1 MTPVSEF
8 TPGKVAVIGDWN
20 GSYTGIGR
28 YWRMLH
34 TGLREAGVEAVQ
46 VTPAMPRL
54 PDAAYRILSLVGRD
68 LEAFLTNYPL
78 WCWYPDAD
86 IYHLGQQALT
96 SLLLVRRPRGKV
108 VVTVHDIFPHVLR
121 RDPWF
126 KLALLGLSRADHLI
140 AISDYTKQS
149 LIDGLGYPSETIT
162 LVYHGIV
169 HERFRPLAT
178 AEQIRKR
185 YRLPEGRRYLIYV
198 GSEDTRKDLVTL
210 VRAVA
215 EVRREL
221 PEVELIKVG
230 RGQRD
235 DDRLRLVELA
245 GELGVLP
252 ALRFVEDVAE
262 EDLPL
267 LYNLAELYVTPSPYE
282 GFGFPLLEA
291 MACGTPVVYAD
302 AGSLPEI
309 AGGTGVPVAPG
320 NPVALAAGLLSLLRD
335 KDRQASLRAA
345 GLQRAASFTWSA
357 STQNVLAVYRKIL
370 HPSPDG
376 TEPESASNLNKEVEG
391 RAISSGT
398 SLAG

>member
-20 GSYTGIGR
+20 GPYTGIGR

-46 VTPAMPRL
+46 VTPAMPPL
-54 PDAAYRILSLVGRD
+54 PNAAYRILSLVGRD

-149 LIDGLGYPSETIT
+149 LIDGLGISSETIT
-162 LVYHGIV
+162 VVYHGID
-169 HERFRPLAT
+169 HERFKPLAT

-215 EVRREL
+215 EVRHEL

-309 AGGTGVPVAPG
+309 AGGAGVPVAPG

-376 TEPESASNLNKEVEG
+376 TEPESACNLNEGVED